1 MAKAATKTCDRPL
14 STFQLAFGQAFY
26 STSSETYGNR
36 TKSAIVAGYSAKTAQ
51 QQGGQLAK
59 HPGIRARFSGLANA
73 NPAVAAVEEEITRG
87 LVIKDLRRIQGLAE
101 DDEDWGT
108 ALRAEELIGKTAG
121 IFIDVVGFDPQQLKQ
136 LTEAQEREARRISSL
151 ILDNESATLQTQP
164 SLPAPRLS
172 NLDSATVQAQAD
184 LDQADSARDSQ
195 GCQ

>member
-121 IFIDVVGFDPQQLKQ
+121 IFIQEKRCTDGISLDISPKSSPQSRAWQSCINGNLLKINRQ
-136 LTEAQEREARRISSL
+136 S
-151 ILDNESATLQTQP
+151 
-164 SLPAPRLS
+164 
-172 NLDSATVQAQAD
+172 
-184 LDQADSARDSQ
+184 
-195 GCQ
+195 